1 MKVQPASGHSP
12 LIAQP
17 DDIAGDIELVGRCRG
32 GDALAFRALYDAHF
46 EFVFRVSRRL
56 GSPDSELDDVVQET
70 FLVAFRRLDQFQSG
84 RFSTWLFRIASN
96 VASARHRRRRVRE
109 AFATLFGPRE
119 EPTARGPDED
129 YEARE
134 AREHVSRV
142 LSRMAP
148 KKREVFAL
156 FELEGLSGEE
166 VAERVGCKVD
176 TVWTRLHYARQDFE
190 RLARKQGLLT
200 VTEREA

>member
-1 MKVQPASGHSP
+1 MKVLPAPGHSP

-17 DDIAGDIELVGRCRG
+17 EDIAGDCALVGRCRG
-32 GDALAFRALYDAHF
+32 GDASAWRALYEAHF
-46 EFVFRVSRRL
+46 EFVYRISRRL
-56 GSPDSELDDVVQET
+56 GAPDSELDDVVQET
-70 FLVAFRRLDQFQSG
+70 FLVAFRRLDQFQTG
-84 RFSTWLFRIASN
+84 RLSTWLFRIASN
-96 VASARHRRRRVRE
+96 VASARHRRRRVRD
-109 AFATLFGPRE
+109 AFAALFGPRE
-119 EPTARGPDED
+119 EPTVRGPDQD

-134 AREHVSRV
+134 AREQVSRV

-176 TVWTRLHYARQDFE
+176 TVWTRLHYARRDFE
-190 RLARKQGLLT
+190 RIARKQGVLT
-200 VTEREA
+200 VAGNES